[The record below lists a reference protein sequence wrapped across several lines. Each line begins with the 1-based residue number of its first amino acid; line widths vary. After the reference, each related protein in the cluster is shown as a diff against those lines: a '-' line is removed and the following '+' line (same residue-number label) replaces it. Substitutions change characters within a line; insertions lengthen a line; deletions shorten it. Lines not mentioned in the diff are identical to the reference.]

1 MNGSSIV
8 KYGVIKITKGPIY
21 VASCKGSRE
30 RILICSLLQFSSF
43 LVPSSFEFQSG
54 LYIKIIW
61 TTSFVDPVKKIIKHK
76 TKFIEHGYLYEQ
88 NTFSEKLKIRKFRS
102 FKLLYFSTYSFSA
115 YKCAFF
121 VPIVMSGQLL
131 T

>member
-1 MNGSSIV
+1 M
-8 KYGVIKITKGPIY
+8 
-21 VASCKGSRE
+21 
-30 RILICSLLQFSSF
+30 
-43 LVPSSFEFQSG
+43 
-54 LYIKIIW
+54 KIIW
-61 TTSFVDPVKKIIKHK
+61 TISFVDPVKKITIKHK

-88 NTFSEKLKIRKFRS
+88 NTFFENLKLKNIRS
-102 FKLLYFSTYSFSA
+102 FKLLYLSTYSFSA